1 MGSLGDT
8 SCGHLLNIQNANA
21 AHMNI
26 YRPSPVWKCKVMCNS
41 HIPKNHRDSYTIYVH
56 LQCIF
61 LYYLGCD
68 SGEKHFVYEG
78 HETVDDPKVSR
89 DYGLDQSFWPF
100 LAEYVSVLIH
110 ALPIS
115 NQVCFLFITFYLRYV
130 CWLLGWRNF
139 KGRVTSGVLSQHAL

>member
-8 SCGHLLNIQNANA
+8 CCGHLLNIQDANA
-21 AHMNI
+21 AQMNI
-26 YRPSPVWKCKVMCNS
+26 YRPSPMWKCKVMCNS
-41 HIPKNHRDSYTIYVH
+41 HIPKNHRDPYTIYVD

-68 SGEKHFVYEG
+68 SGEKHFVYEV

-89 DYGLDQSFWPF
+89 AYGLDQSFWPF

-115 NQVCFLFITFYLRYV
+115 NQVCFLFFNFLSSL
-130 CWLLGWRNF
+130 CLLVIGLEKF
-139 KGRVTSGVLSQHAL
+139 